1 MNVVYVC
8 VCKGMRTY
16 TFKNQQNI
24 IDILYSIATT
34 TTLYKSLQ
42 QPSTNLLHMY
52 TLVTLI

>member
-1 MNVVYVC
+1 MNVYVC